1 MRLRH
6 RHPNKVSDNVA
17 VVRGFM
23 SDEVELVSAFAD
35 DDRAQMIVSALAA
48 VAHPDFA
55 LIDRDSLENA
65 GRPIPLEGYV
75 AAWRH
80 FLESWERLH
89 LAVEDMVE
97 HRNHVV
103 VIARVSGESKVAG
116 ILLEDR
122 RAAVWTFK
130 RGRVLRIEQFTT
142 QPRRSTPPA
151 CRPGG
156 SRAGA
161 VRAVAVA
168 RDGRERQR
176 LAGPGR
182 GESSCHTGPVWQ
194 RKT

>member
-65 GRPIPLEGYV
+65 GRPIPLAGYV
-75 AAWRH
+75 TAWRH

-89 LAVEDMVE
+89 LVVEDMVE

-142 QPRRSTPPA
+142 PA
-151 CRPGG
+151 EAFDA
-156 SRAGA
+156 AGLPA
-161 VRAVAVA
+161 EADPAPEPFVPSLW
-168 RDGRERQR
+168 
-176 LAGPGR
+176 LAMA
-182 GESSCHTGPVWQ
+182 ENVSA
-194 RKT
+194 

>member
-1 MRLRH
+1 MRLRD

-17 VVRGFM
+17 VADGFM

-35 DDRAQMIVSALAA
+35 DDRAQTIVSALAA

-65 GRPIPLEGYV
+65 GCPIPLQGYV

-89 LAVEDMVE
+89 LVVEDMVE

-116 ILLEDR
+116 IR
-122 RAAVWTFK
+122 RRTAAPPC
-130 RGRVLRIEQFTT
+130 GRSSAAACCASSSSRAP
-142 QPRRSTPPA
+142 PRRSMPPA
-151 CRPGG
+151 CRPRRIPRRSRSCRRCG
-156 SRAGA
+156 SRWPRTSA
-161 VRAVAVA
+161 
-168 RDGRERQR
+168 
-176 LAGPGR
+176 LR
-182 GESSCHTGPVWQ
+182 GGVKFFSLPHRSPVWQ